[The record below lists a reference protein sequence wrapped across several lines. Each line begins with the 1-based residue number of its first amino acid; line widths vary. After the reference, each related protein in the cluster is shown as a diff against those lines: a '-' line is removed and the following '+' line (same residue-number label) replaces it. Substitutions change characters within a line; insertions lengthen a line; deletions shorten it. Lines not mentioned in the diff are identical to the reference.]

1 MEARVSL
8 NAVHTGDWRSSGSN
22 AIWSNESSW
31 PQGLVST
38 AANQH
43 NHEGLEDDLKI
54 PDQ

>member
-1 MEARVSL
+1 MEARVNL
-8 NAVHTGDWRSSGSN
+8 NTGHTGGRRASGSG
-22 AIWSNESSW
+22 AIWSHESCIH
-31 PQGLVST
+31 GLVST